1 MAVQGGG
8 GGAGGEDVY
17 ATLLLTDTYLP
28 GALVLAQSLRDAG
41 TTKKLAVLVTLD
53 TVSAEAITELKSVY
67 HYVIPVP
74 RIRNAQPANLQLMNR
89 TDLHSAFTK
98 VNLWNQTQFR
108 KIVYIDAD
116 VVAYR
121 APDELFD
128 IAHPFS
134 AAPDIGWPDLFNTGV
149 MVLTPNMGDYYAM
162 MAMAER
168 GISFDGADQGLINTH
183 FRNNYNRISFTYNVT
198 PSAHYQYIPAY
209 RHFQSSINMVHF
221 IGSDKP
227 WFKGRHASIGSS
239 PFDEMTGRWWA
250 VYDRHYRAASPQL
263 TSLAPT
269 HAPGVVAAP
278 KPVPELVQ
286 YLTKGEYQPKSSHIE
301 PFSKQHSDEHRGHEH
316 YENPPATR
324 FQVQHHH
331 HDVSSSAVHS
341 QHHYHDASSP
351 VVHSQHH
358 YHDASSPVVHSQHHH
373 QHHDTHDH
381 EAPSSQASTQQHEPS
396 SFVSG
401 DLMSSLRNNEDREA
415 KAGEEQIHAQGLPP
429 PPPEE
434 EQKPPPF
441 QPSMSSWDA
450 QRQPPPAESK
460 PEAMNFP
467 ATIYEMSKS
476 TDPFIAPR
484 HYPSP
489 PKDMWYEVPKEV
501 PSHPSEPLKPIFPWE
516 TNRPK
521 PSRIFVDEAFRISQD
536 TGTRNPNAPFS
547 EQQPV
552 HEAEPTVESSMTE
565 TATVEGQSEPVTP
578 TTPTIQISLAD
589 PWTSYTRSNAWDDVP
604 EIERYVDSM
613 QRHRRSRSRKFTG
626 TINLPSPG
634 ENVDDITR
642 PRRGSKLTDFP
653 TEIERPSLPVTPAP
667 IHRSNFWGGGP
678 STSHGDNGPLL
689 PSAVGVPGQSDWL
702 QKLATQHSE
711 ELLKKLGSSSGE
723 DSNELPPQPVPVPSG
738 SEALISPIYMT
749 RSAQV
754 LSPQPVK
761 GSVNS
766 SSVLG
771 FVTDEE
777 MTPQTTAALL
787 PEEEDVLHEPVPISE
802 GSTSE

>member
-1 MAVQGGG
+1 MAGQAG

-28 GALVLAQSLRDAG
+28 GALVLAHSLRDAG
-41 TTKKLAVLVTLD
+41 TTKKLVALVTLD

-74 RIRNAQPANLQLMNR
+74 RILNTQPANLQLMNR
-89 TDLHSAFTK
+89 TDLHSALTK
-98 VNLWNQTQFR
+98 VNLWNLTQFR

-183 FRNNYNRISFTYNVT
+183 FRNNYNRISFAYNVT

-227 WFKGRHASIGSS
+227 WFGGRHASIGSS

-250 VYDRHYRAASPQL
+250 VYDRHYRVASPQL
-263 TSLAPT
+263 TSLPPT
-269 HAPGVVAAP
+269 QSSGVVTTTR
-278 KPVPELVQ
+278 PVSELVQ
-286 YLTKGEYQPKSSHIE
+286 YLTKGEYQPRSSLIE
-301 PFSKQHSDEHRGHEH
+301 PFNKPHG
-316 YENPPATR
+316 YENYENALRTPQPEVR
-324 FQVQHHH
+324 HHH
-331 HDVSSSAVHS
+331 HDTSSSI
-341 QHHYHDASSP
+341 
-351 VVHSQHH
+351 
-358 YHDASSPVVHSQHHH
+358 VHSQHHH
-373 QHHDTHDH
+373 PHHDAQHHDVQVN
-381 EAPSSQASTQQHEPS
+381 EAPSPQTSTRQHEPS
-396 SFVSG
+396 SFISSDVVSPV
-401 DLMSSLRNNEDREA
+401 RNNEDSQAEVS
-415 KAGEEQIHAQGLPP
+415 KEQVHAQGLPP
-429 PPPEE
+429 PHPKE
-434 EQKPPPF
+434 EQEPPPF

-450 QRQPPPAESK
+450 QRQPPPPQSK
-460 PEAMNFP
+460 PEAINFP

-476 TDPFIAPR
+476 TAPFVAPR

-489 PKDMWYEVPKEV
+489 PKDMYYEVPKEA
-501 PSHPSEPLKPIFPWE
+501 PAAPSEPLKPIFPWE
-516 TNRPK
+516 ANRPK
-521 PSRIFVDEAFRISQD
+521 PSRIFADETLHVPQE
-536 TGTRNPNAPFS
+536 TGMRGSDAPS
-547 EQQPV
+547 GEQQPV
-552 HEAEPTVESSMTE
+552 LEAEPTVESSVTDT
-565 TATVEGQSEPVTP
+565 TAAEPQSEPVTP

-589 PWTSYTRSNAWDDVP
+589 PWTSFSRSNAWDDVP

-613 QRHRRSRSRKFTG
+613 QKHRRSRSRKFPG
-626 TINLPSPG
+626 TINLPGPG
-634 ENVDDITR
+634 ESVDDITR
-642 PRRGSKLTDFP
+642 PRRGSKVTDFP
-653 TEIERPSLPVTPAP
+653 TELERPSLPVTPAP
-667 IHRSNFWGGGP
+667 IHRSKFWGGGP
-678 STSHGDNGPLL
+678 GTGQGDNGLPL
-689 PSAVGVPGQSDWL
+689 PSAVGVPGQSDWDPAAQL

-711 ELLKKLGSSSGE
+711 ELLKRLSGSGPDSSAL
-723 DSNELPPQPVPVPSG
+723 SPRSVPSG
-738 SEALISPIYMT
+738 SEALVL
-749 RSAQV
+749 AQPAQI

-761 GSVNS
+761 GSANS

-771 FVTDEE
+771 LVADEE
-777 MTPQTTAALL
+777 TAPRVATPLL
-787 PEEEDVLHEPVPISE
+787 PEEEDVLQEPVPTDE
-802 GSTSE
+802 GSASV